1 MLVGN
6 YPFSAYCVHLA
17 VSFSSVQVALKPS
30 GEKKIEVPHF
40 LFFLVLITKR
50 AF

>member
-30 GEKKIEVPHF
+30 GEKKNWSPSFSI
-40 LFFLVLITKR
+40 FFGSDY
-50 AF
+50 